1 MISSRAGV
9 RRLSIYTVAPPRRDG
24 GTVAEGPMAVEAR
37 HCDASITSNNQLPGP
52 LVIEWE

>member
-1 MISSRAGV
+1 
-9 RRLSIYTVAPPRRDG
+9 
-24 GTVAEGPMAVEAR
+24 MAVEAR